1 MQEKSTTALL
11 IIKEVDMHFTK
22 IELAEL
28 MYLVNSAV
36 MKSNLHNGLNHKRT
50 RLLYGIRDKL
60 KLLEVEQHGKRN

>member
-1 MQEKSTTALL
+1 
-11 IIKEVDMHFTK
+11 MHFTK